1 MTDTAAERVTE
12 PPERIEDGL
21 DVSYRDVPYPVV
33 PAFTAR
39 SILHLAVECQAVH
52 WNRNSSTRVEVRTK
66 CGKSGVRADRRG
78 FSWSRACRRCYPRG
92 LRTTS
97 ATANHHNAGQPK
109 GQP

>member
-1 MTDTAAERVTE
+1 MTTHAEPVVRE

-39 SILHLAVECQAVH
+39 SILHLAVECQAVL

-66 CGKSGVRADRRG
+66 CGKSGVPADRRN
-78 FSWSRACRRCYPRG
+78 FAWSRTCRRCYPNG
-92 LRTTS
+92 AHL
-97 ATANHHNAGQPK
+97 
-109 GQP
+109 